1 MYETR
6 PCGFVLVSSNTGTM
20 IVNQFD
26 RHEHGNGGYGV
37 GYQFL
42 KTHAFDSEEVK
53 LVCSLARLLRKLRGD
68 GLVALDIGANIGA
81 ITVPLAKTMYENMQP
96 WGQVF
101 AFEPQGWVFNALAGN
116 VALNNCF
123 NAKVLNLAVGETE
136 DVIRLPAV
144 NYLQAGSFG
153 SLELQ
158 QRETTEFIGQQVDY
172 EEGGEDVRV
181 VALDDIGFAKVDL
194 IKLDVEGFEAQV
206 LRGASGLIQQFRP
219 LMLVEHIKAKP
230 GELESLLEGLGYR
243 YSKIGMNLLCAH
255 NACESLPVLRDSGL
269 FDLG

>member
-42 KTHAFDSEEVK
+42 KTHAFDTEEVK

-68 GLVALDIGANIGA
+68 GIVALDIGANIGA
-81 ITVPLAKTMYENMQP
+81 ITIPLAKTMYENMQP

-101 AFEPQGWVFNALAGN
+101 SFEPQSWVFNALAGN

-123 NAKVLNLAVGETE
+123 NTKVLNLAVGESE
-136 DVIRLPAV
+136 GIIQLPAV

-158 QRETTEFIGQQVDY
+158 RRDNTEFIGQQVNY

-181 VALDDIGFAKVDL
+181 VALDDIGFAKVDF

-206 LRGASGLIQQFRP
+206 LNGARELITQFRP
-219 LMLVEHIKAKP
+219 VMLIEHIKAKP
-230 GELESLLEGLGYR
+230 GELELILDQLDYR
-243 YSKIGMNLLCAH
+243 YSRIGMNLLCAH
-255 NACESLPVLRDSGL
+255 QACESLTVLRDSGL
-269 FDLG
+269 FDLS